1 MPQNVAFFG
10 KFADGRLFALQF
22 NRRDQVFREAFV
34 PLVHQYAELDS
45 GVLIAGS
52 KLGLGNIFGDLRD
65 VVLQVKT
72 FKLLD
77 ESLAI
82 IIAA

>member
-10 KFADGRLFALQF
+10 KFADRRLFTLQF
-22 NRRDQVFREAFV
+22 NRGDEVFREAFV
-34 PLVHQYAELDS
+34 PLVHQHAELDS

-52 KLGLGNIFGDLRD
+52 KLGLGDIFGDFRD
-65 VVLQVKT
+65 VVLQVEA
-72 FKLLD
+72 FKLLK